1 MVVDQPRAQT
11 IQARLLE
18 WWRSCERDFP
28 WRREDALPF
37 EVLVAEVLLVRKRA
51 EEVAPVY
58 RAVLDRYPDLEA
70 LGQADRDELADLLRS
85 LGFQNRRADALVRI
99 ARQCREDGIPQ
110 GEADLLELPFVG
122 RYAASATRCF
132 AFDEP
137 VAIVDSNVARVYG
150 RLLGVEEDPQSD
162 ELWDLADDLLPRQA
176 REFNLAL
183 LDLGATVCKFD
194 APRCE
199 RCPLNDVCKARMAAE
214 V

>member
-1 MVVDQPRAQT
+1 MIVDQPRART
-11 IQARLLE
+11 IETRLLE
-18 WWRSCERDFP
+18 WWKSCERDFP
-28 WRREDALPF
+28 WRREDASPF

-51 EEVAPVY
+51 EEVAAVY

-70 LGQADRDELADLLRS
+70 LSDADHDELADLLRP

-99 ARQCREDGIPQ
+99 ARKCRGGGIPR

-137 VAIVDSNVARVYG
+137 VAIVDSNVARVYS
-150 RLLGVEEDPQSD
+150 RLHGVEEAPQSD

-183 LDLGATVCKFD
+183 LDLGATICKAG
-194 APRCE
+194 APQCR
-199 RCPLNDVCKARMAAE
+199 RCPLRDVCEAHLNEDR
-214 V
+214 